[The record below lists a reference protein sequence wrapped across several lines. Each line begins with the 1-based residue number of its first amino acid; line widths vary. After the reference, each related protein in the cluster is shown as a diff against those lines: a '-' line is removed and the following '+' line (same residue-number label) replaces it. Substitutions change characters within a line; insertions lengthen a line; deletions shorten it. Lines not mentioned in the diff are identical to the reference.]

1 MVLISSQLLHTSGL
15 YTVKTTEN
23 ANSIRLQQIGV
34 SAYSVQPPSVLLI
47 TLYDWKLGETTT
59 LANLKINHML
69 CRQVIYVGV
78 IKHDHCPQADPVPVL
93 IMVTHVTAITALTHP
108 RDLVLTYFACI
119 IPQQSAGSLAREVAV
134 NGKSTAPW
142 FGYVAVIRPIESS
155 ALCSYA
161 STTVFV

>member
-1 MVLISSQLLHTSGL
+1 
-15 YTVKTTEN
+15 
-23 ANSIRLQQIGV
+23 
-34 SAYSVQPPSVLLI
+34 
-47 TLYDWKLGETTT
+47 
-59 LANLKINHML
+59 ML
-69 CRQVIYVGV
+69 CRQVIHVGV
-78 IKHDHCPQADPVPVL
+78 IKYDHCPQADPVPVL

>member
-1 MVLISSQLLHTSGL
+1 MVLIASQLLHTSGFYAL
-15 YTVKTTEN
+15 KTTKD
-23 ANSIRLQQIGV
+23 ANSVRLQQVGV

-47 TLYDWKLGETTT
+47 ALYDWKQEQATT

-69 CRQVIYVGV
+69 CRQVIHVRV
-78 IKHDHCPQADPVPVL
+78 IKHDHCPQANPVPVL
-93 IMVTHVTAITALTHP
+93 IVIAHVAAITALTHP
-108 RDLVLTYFACI
+108 RDLVLTHFACI

-155 ALCSYA
+155 ALCNYA
-161 STTVFV
+161 STTTFA

>member
-1 MVLISSQLLHTSGL
+1 
-15 YTVKTTEN
+15 
-23 ANSIRLQQIGV
+23 
-34 SAYSVQPPSVLLI
+34 
-47 TLYDWKLGETTT
+47 
-59 LANLKINHML
+59 ML

-78 IKHDHCPQADPVPVL
+78 IKYDHCPQANPVTVL

-108 RDLVLTYFACI
+108 RDLVLTHLACI

-134 NGKSTAPW
+134 NGKSTTPW

-155 ALCSYA
+155 ALYNYA